1 MKDLIS
7 STCHDC
13 GTKEKSESLMG
24 IKPCGAVDF
33 NLIMSN
39 GCLNLKETKLG
50 IIWYNIC
57 QFDESR

>member
-39 GCLNLKETKLG
+39 GCLNRKETKLG
-50 IIWYNIC
+50 II
-57 QFDESR
+57 